1 MLFPEVFQNLPAPAG
16 PELFEVDR
24 LLKGSGLLRLSRG
37 GLNLWAVER
46 QPAFLFLKKGGIDFY
61 IKGGISFFNCR
72 HLLMENIR
80 PCGDG
85 YEMEY
90 EGTGQYYQPFGE
102 YQGTNDWWEMDHSR
116 RRTSGHLSVKVKAT
130 VTPVDD
136 GFDIRVQTWGC
147 PASTIR
153 FEFGIL
159 PNVLIR
165 GEGYRIPAN
174 AGGSLV
180 AAKGEL
186 ELFDGKDTVSV
197 GPGFAVNDVIKGLF
211 GAVPASEDRFNLY
224 FNDVTNFDRRFSIR
238 VK

>member
-1 MLFPEVFQNLPAPAG
+1 M
-16 PELFEVDR
+16 
-24 LLKGSGLLRLSRG
+24 
-37 GLNLWAVER
+37 
-46 QPAFLFLKKGGIDFY
+46 
-61 IKGGISFFNCR
+61 
-72 HLLMENIR
+72 
-80 PCGDG
+80 GDG
-85 YEMEY
+85 SLQAQDVRSSFS
-90 EGTGQYYQPFGE
+90 EGESHRHAGG
-102 YQGTNDWWEMDHSR
+102 R
-116 RRTSGHLSVKVKAT
+116 R
-130 VTPVDD
+130 
-136 GFDIRVQTWGC
+136 FDIRQTWGC

>member
-1 MLFPEVFQNLPAPAG
+1 
-16 PELFEVDR
+16 
-24 LLKGSGLLRLSRG
+24 
-37 GLNLWAVER
+37 
-46 QPAFLFLKKGGIDFY
+46 
-61 IKGGISFFNCR
+61 
-72 HLLMENIR
+72 MENIR

-102 YQGTNDWWEMDHSR
+102 YQGTQRLVGDGPLQAY
-116 RRTSGHLSVKVKAT
+116 TSGHLSVKVKAT

-136 GFDIRVQTWGC
+136 GFQDIRVQTWGC

>member
-1 MLFPEVFQNLPAPAG
+1 M
-16 PELFEVDR
+16 
-24 LLKGSGLLRLSRG
+24 
-37 GLNLWAVER
+37 
-46 QPAFLFLKKGGIDFY
+46 
-61 IKGGISFFNCR
+61 
-72 HLLMENIR
+72 
-80 PCGDG
+80 GDG
-85 YEMEY
+85 PLQAQDVRSSFSE
-90 EGTGQYYQPFGE
+90 
-102 YQGTNDWWEMDHSR
+102 
-116 RRTSGHLSVKVKAT
+116 VKAT

-174 AGGSLV
+174 AGGSF

-197 GPGFAVNDVIKGLF
+197 GPGFAVNDDQGALWRRAGVGGSVQPLF
-211 GAVPASEDRFNLY
+211 Q
-224 FNDVTNFDRRFSIR
+224 RRDKF
-238 VK
+238 

>member
-1 MLFPEVFQNLPAPAG
+1 M
-16 PELFEVDR
+16 
-24 LLKGSGLLRLSRG
+24 
-37 GLNLWAVER
+37 
-46 QPAFLFLKKGGIDFY
+46 
-61 IKGGISFFNCR
+61 
-72 HLLMENIR
+72 
-80 PCGDG
+80 
-85 YEMEY
+85 
-90 EGTGQYYQPFGE
+90 
-102 YQGTNDWWEMDHSR
+102 
-116 RRTSGHLSVKVKAT
+116 KVKAT

-159 PNVLIR
+159 PNVLIH

>member
-1 MLFPEVFQNLPAPAG
+1 M
-16 PELFEVDR
+16 
-24 LLKGSGLLRLSRG
+24 
-37 GLNLWAVER
+37 
-46 QPAFLFLKKGGIDFY
+46 
-61 IKGGISFFNCR
+61 ISACR
-72 HLLMENIR
+72 
-80 PCGDG
+80 
-85 YEMEY
+85 
-90 EGTGQYYQPFGE
+90 
-102 YQGTNDWWEMDHSR
+102 
-116 RRTSGHLSVKVKAT
+116 
-130 VTPVDD
+130 
-136 GFDIRVQTWGC
+136 GC

>member
-1 MLFPEVFQNLPAPAG
+1 M
-16 PELFEVDR
+16 
-24 LLKGSGLLRLSRG
+24 
-37 GLNLWAVER
+37 ER

-159 PNVLIR
+159 PNV
-165 GEGYRIPAN
+165 YR
-174 AGGSLV
+174 
-180 AAKGEL
+180 
-186 ELFDGKDTVSV
+186 GKDIAFRRMPEALGRHRANWNCLTEDLVSV
-197 GPGFAVNDVIKGLF
+197 GPEFAVNDVIKGLF